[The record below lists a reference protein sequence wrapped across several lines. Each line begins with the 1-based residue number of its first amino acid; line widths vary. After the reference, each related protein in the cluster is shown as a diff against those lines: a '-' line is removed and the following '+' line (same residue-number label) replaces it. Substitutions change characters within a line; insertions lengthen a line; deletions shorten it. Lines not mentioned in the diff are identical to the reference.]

1 MANDDLNALDLWNRT
16 VVEEIRRFQSLR
28 PHPGRVLRCTPMPP
42 EVKAQLDKTLGIW
55 PLPQSTRDGM
65 VDMVAKKMAGLLPIG
80 LHDGVIPE
88 PEAVR
93 AAAAVDAEA
102 FAAASAYAAD
112 KDLATDAGRS
122 EVFQTY
128 VKELWTRAK
137 RYIESRPQAAGTSR
151 AGLAAPPPPAAFV
164 PAPSSSQGPSSHW
177 SYLVGVCSAASSSSR
192 GVGQ

>member
-1 MANDDLNALDLWNRT
+1 MDT
-16 VVEEIRRFQSLR
+16 
-28 PHPGRVLRCTPMPP
+28 
-42 EVKAQLDKTLGIW
+42 
-55 PLPQSTRDGM
+55 
-65 VDMVAKKMAGLLPIG
+65 VAKWMAGLLPIG
-80 LHDGVIPE
+80 QLDGVIPE
-88 PEAVR
+88 PEASR
-93 AAAAVDAEA
+93 ADAAVDAEA

-112 KDLATDAGRS
+112 KDLATDAERF

>member
-1 MANDDLNALDLWNRT
+1 MGLNSAK
-16 VVEEIRRFQSLR
+16 VEYTMQTQLTLMTSLGSR
-28 PHPGRVLRCTPMPP
+28 SARLSIKFTSGCYKVFRHTPMPP
-42 EVKAQLDKTLGIW
+42 EVRAELANSLGIW
-55 PLPQSTRDGM
+55 PLPQSTRDGA
-65 VDMVAKKMAGLLPIG
+65 VDTVAKQMGLSAGYLALRHG
-80 LHDGVIPE
+80 TIPE
-88 PEAVR
+88 PEASR
-93 AAAAVDAEA
+93 
-102 FAAASAYAAD
+102 AASAYAAD
-112 KDLATDAGRS
+112 KDLATDAERF